1 MLALWI
7 KSLNSSRV
15 FTQRNANTAQFL
27 RNLDPLKITSPRFRV
42 SPAVARHPDILGPQ
56 EKALVVV
63 AFVTG
68 QRRFSNL
75 LRTEGVNGTRVV
87 DRAA

>member
-56 EKALVVV
+56 SGEGA
-63 AFVTG
+63 
-68 QRRFSNL
+68 RRRGFCN
-75 LRTEGVNGTRVV
+75 RP
-87 DRAA
+87 A